1 MTLLGVDNGEEFSL
15 TYKGWVDSVLR
26 RGNNLR
32 DDKWTQS
39 IAIGDKKFVEM
50 VKDKLGY
57 RAIGRKVSEMDG
69 DFELKENVSPYRVG
83 FMG

>member
-1 MTLLGVDNGEEFSL
+1 
-15 TYKGWVDSVLR
+15 
-26 RGNNLR
+26 
-32 DDKWTQS
+32 
-39 IAIGDKKFVEM
+39 M

-57 RAIGRKVSEMDG
+57 RAIGRKVSETDG